1 MEIIRCK
8 PDDPIPIIKQPLA
21 YLVRL
26 YDATTHRHYWKVGTA
41 EKGTSRF
48 KKPDYK
54 KYSSIKPLL
63 FILCENKEDIYN
75 VEDIAKV
82 YLRNLKGTTWVKNDR
97 FLYFHAPTHI
107 EIGTNRE
114 NTKLIEI
121 GA

>member
-1 MEIIRCK
+1 MTIIKCN
-8 PDDPIPIIKQPLA
+8 PNEPIPKLKVPLA

-26 YDATTHRHYWKVGTA
+26 YNAETHQHFWKVGTA
-41 EKGTSRF
+41 ERGTSRF
-48 KKPDYK
+48 NGADYK

-63 FILCENKEDIYN
+63 LILCENKEDIYN

-107 EIGTNRE
+107 EIGTSRE
-114 NTKLIEI
+114 NTQLIEI